1 MSCMFFFMP
10 ELYIEWSNLHRNA
23 QAAGAS
29 LGYKETE
36 TEQVVPRGNRSV
48 TVPIED
54 SNILGDTMARDS
66 KFTINKDD
74 ISATFNREADGRV
87 SVHVSGKNHTDS
99 ELQTLGKELIGKI
112 TQQYAY
118 NKVVTEMK
126 KKGFTVTSEEVAND
140 QTIRIHVSKYV

>member
-1 MSCMFFFMP
+1 MSCMFFFFP
-10 ELYIEWSNLHRNA
+10 AVVEGFPFLRA
-23 QAAGAS
+23 TAAAAGAS
-29 LGYKETE
+29 LGYKETS
-36 TEQVVPRGNRSV
+36 TEQIAPNGNRSV

-66 KFTINKDD
+66 QFTISKDD
-74 ISATFNREADGRV
+74 IKATFNREADGRV
-87 SVHVSGKNHTDS
+87 SVHVSGQNHTDS
-99 ELQTLGKELIGKI
+99 ELQTLGKELIGKV